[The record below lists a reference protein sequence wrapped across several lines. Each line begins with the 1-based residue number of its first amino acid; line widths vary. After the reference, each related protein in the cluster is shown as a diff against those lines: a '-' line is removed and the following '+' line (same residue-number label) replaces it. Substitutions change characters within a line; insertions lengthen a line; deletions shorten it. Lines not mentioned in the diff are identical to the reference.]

1 MGRGR
6 LPQQKAVSRRL
17 VVLAAACLVAAAAC
31 RGGSG
36 PPAPTAAP
44 ETVTPTATTA
54 PPTATAT
61 PDPLAQLPE
70 TAASATAWVKKAIE
84 VSAAGA
90 CPAAIV
96 NAGGKCATGAASG
109 SGASDVAIL
118 LPVKSRAAVSPAPAM
133 VFAWSASQQK
143 LTPFSEDLTAD
154 AGPLGSGFFSFEDR
168 TGDGLAD
175 IAYLQ
180 NVCGATGCT
189 SRAVVLSWD
198 GTAWRDVGPG
208 DSIANVDAAAWEGA
222 GASSELT
229 MHGGKLPP
237 TAPPESGP
245 TRASKT
251 TYTLSGGRFRV
262 DAVVKDPPE
271 YLYHAVED
279 ADDAFAADPGNSRAA
294 YEKVIASKDLKDWKL
309 KPGDADRRPSLVG
322 YAMFRLAVIDAALGR
337 DPTAALDRVI
347 RESKE
352 PLFVY
357 LAESFRNG
365 FQARGGVV
373 GGCAEANLYLR
384 TPQGSGTDPGGY
396 VAQLFNYGYANPP
409 GSRWIAKLCP
419 Y

>member
-6 LPQQKAVSRRL
+6 LPQQKAVKWI
-17 VVLAAACLVAAAAC
+17 VLWLLPAIFLGASAC
-31 RGGSG
+31 RGGG
-36 PPAPTAAP
+36 DPKPPSLTP
-44 ETVTPTATTA
+44 ETATATVAPATPTATV
-54 PPTATAT
+54 T
-61 PDPLAQLPE
+61 PDPLATLPE
-70 TAASATAWVKKAIE
+70 TAAAAMDWVKKAIAT
-84 VSAAGA
+84 SAAGV
-90 CPAAIV
+90 CPGPIAK
-96 NAGGKCATGAASG
+96 AGGACIAASASGG
-109 SGASDVAIL
+109 SSPDLAIL
-118 LPVKSRAAVSPAPAM
+118 LPVKSRAAVSPAPAI

-154 AGPLGSGFFSFEDR
+154 AAPLGAGFFSFEDR

-175 IAYLQ
+175 ISYLQ
-180 NVCGATGCT
+180 NVCGATGCN

-279 ADDAFAADPGNSRAA
+279 ADDAFAADPGGSRAA
-294 YEKVIASKDLKDWKL
+294 YEEVIASTELKDWKL

-347 RESKE
+347 RDSKE

-409 GSRWIAKLCP
+409 GSRWITRLCP